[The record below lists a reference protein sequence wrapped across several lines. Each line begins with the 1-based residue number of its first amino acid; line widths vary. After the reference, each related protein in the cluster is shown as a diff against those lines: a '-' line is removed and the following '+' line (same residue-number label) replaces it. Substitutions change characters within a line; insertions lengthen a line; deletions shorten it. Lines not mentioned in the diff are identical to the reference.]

1 MKIAAMVLGILGGLA
16 GLGGAVF
23 ALFIGGLGSAFGAQ
37 GAGLVSNLGFFAI
50 PLSILGVVGG
60 AMASAKP
67 ALAGKL
73 MIASAVGGFIAI
85 FFAYMIAAI
94 LLIIAGILA
103 IMEGKKE
110 CVSVVKETKDDLTI
124 ETRPSIIVPWYKKKW
139 VMVSSAV
146 FGILIVIGT
155 VGAIAGKGQESN
167 KKQPI
172 DKYNF
177 TIDVEGTGK
186 IKGIFLSDVGIA
198 VENVSKAKTLGS
210 QYSKKTAQGEFI
222 IVSVVVSNHQKE
234 KVTVDGNMFK
244 LVDGNGREYSH
255 SSEGETALV
264 FSSKQDKTL
273 WLKPINPGLN
283 AIGVVVFDV
292 PAGIADLKLEARGG
306 ITGDKGVLPLQVI
319 MADNSNE
326 GQKSAA
332 TNSQQNVTNSNNQ
345 TKVEEEKKIS
355 FMGRIKGEDVRMRSE
370 PSTDS
375 KIIGVFSNKEVIQA
389 IATIKA
395 GGREW
400 YKVKRENGSS
410 GWVAQ
415 EFCMPGE

>member
-16 GLGGAVF
+16 GLGGAIV
-23 ALFIGGLGSAFGAQ
+23 ALFLGGLGSAFGAQ
-37 GAGLVSNLGFFAI
+37 GAGLISNLGFFAI
-50 PLSILGVVGG
+50 PLSILGIVGG

-94 LLIIAGILA
+94 LLVIAGILA

-167 KKQPI
+167 KKQPV

-177 TIDVEGTGK
+177 TINVEGTGK

-198 VENVSKAKTLGS
+198 VENVSRAKTLGN
-210 QYSKKTAQGEFI
+210 QYIKKTAQGEFV
-222 IVSVVVSNHQKE
+222 IVSLAVSNHQKE

-244 LVDGNGREYSH
+244 LVDGNGRQYSH
-255 SSEGETALV
+255 STEGETALAL
-264 FSSKQDKTL
+264 SSKQDKTFT
-273 WLKPINPGLN
+273 LKPINPG
-283 AIGVVVFDV
+283 IGVIGSVVFDI
-292 PAGIADLKLEARGG
+292 PAGITDLKLEARGG
-306 ITGDKGVLPLQVI
+306 ITGEKGMLPLQVI

-326 GQKSAA
+326 NQKSAA
-332 TNSQQNVTNSNNQ
+332 TNLQQNVTNSNNQ
-345 TKVEEEKKIS
+345 TKVEAEKKLS
-355 FMGRIKGEDVRMRSE
+355 FMGRIKGEEVRMRPE

-375 KIIGVFSNKEVIQA
+375 KIMGVFNNKEIIHVTE
-389 IATIKA
+389 TINA

-400 YKVKRENGSS
+400 YKVTRANGSS
-410 GWVAQ
+410 GWVAK
-415 EFCMPGE
+415 EFCFPVE